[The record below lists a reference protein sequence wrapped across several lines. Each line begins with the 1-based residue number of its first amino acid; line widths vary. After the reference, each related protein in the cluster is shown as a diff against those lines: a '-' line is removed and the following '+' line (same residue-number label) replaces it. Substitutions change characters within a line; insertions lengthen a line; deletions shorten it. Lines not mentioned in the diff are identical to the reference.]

1 MKNIVNI
8 RPMNPSEYSL
18 LQDFLYEAIFLPEDV
33 TPPPRDIVFHPE
45 LRIYF
50 ADFGSQKGDVAV
62 VATAS
67 ERIIGAAWA
76 RIINDYG
83 HIDDQTPSLSISL
96 YSEYRN
102 QGIGTKLFQKLLD
115 QLAEEGYEKASLS
128 VQKANYAAKM
138 YLKMGFYVVKEND
151 EDYVMV
157 IDLNS
162 TNTH

>member
-18 LQDFLYEAIFLPEDV
+18 LQDFLYEAIFLPEGV
-33 TPPPRDIVFHPE
+33 APPPRDIVFHPE

-96 YSEYRN
+96 YSEYRS

-115 QLAEEGYEKASLS
+115 QLAEEGYKKASLS

>member
-18 LQDFLYEAIFLPEDV
+18 LQDFLYEAIFLPEGV
-33 TPPPRDIVFHPE
+33 APPPRDIVFHPE

-96 YSEYRN
+96 YSEYRS

>member
-18 LQDFLYEAIFLPEDV
+18 LQDFLYEAIFLPEGV
-33 TPPPRDIVFHPE
+33 APPPRDIVFHPE

-115 QLAEEGYEKASLS
+115 QLAEEGYKKASLS

>member
-1 MKNIVNI
+1 MNI

-18 LQDFLYEAIFLPEDV
+18 LQDFLYEAIFLPEGV
-33 TPPPRDIVFHPE
+33 APPPRDIVFHPE

-50 ADFGSQKGDVAV
+50 AHFGSQKGDVAV

-115 QLAEEGYEKASLS
+115 QLAEEGYKKASLS

>member
-1 MKNIVNI
+1 MKNVVNI
-8 RPMNPSEYSL
+8 RPMNPSEYPL
-18 LQDFLYEAIFLPEDV
+18 LEDFLYEAIFLPEGV
-33 TPPPRDIVFHPE
+33 APPSRDIILLPE
-45 LRIYF
+45 LQLYI
-50 ADFGSQKGDVAV
+50 AEFGTQKVDIAFVAEV
-62 VATAS
+62 EKKIV
-67 ERIIGAAWA
+67 GAAWS
-76 RIINDYG
+76 RIVNDYG
-83 HIDDQTPSLSISL
+83 HIDDRTPSLSISL

-138 YLKMGFYVVKEND
+138 YLKMGFYVVKENE

>member
-1 MKNIVNI
+1 MAHK
-8 RPMNPSEYSL
+8 
-18 LQDFLYEAIFLPEDV
+18 
-33 TPPPRDIVFHPE
+33 
-45 LRIYF
+45 
-50 ADFGSQKGDVAV
+50 KGDVAV

>member
-8 RPMNPSEYSL
+8 RPMNPSEYPL
-18 LQDFLYEAIFLPEDV
+18 LQDFLYEAVFLPEGV
-33 TPPPRDIVFHPE
+33 APPPRDIVFHPE

-96 YSEYRN
+96 YSEYRS

>member
-18 LQDFLYEAIFLPEDV
+18 LQDFLYEAIFLPEGV

-96 YSEYRN
+96 YSEYRS
-102 QGIGTKLFQKLLD
+102 QGIGTKLFRYLLD
-115 QLAEEGYEKASLS
+115 KLATEGYKKASLS
-128 VQKANYAAKM
+128 VQKANYASEM
-138 YLKMGFYVVKEND
+138 YLKMGFYIIKENED
-151 EDYVMV
+151 DYVMV

>member
-18 LQDFLYEAIFLPEDV
+18 LQDFLYEAIFLPEGV

>member
-18 LQDFLYEAIFLPEDV
+18 LQDFLYEAIFLPEGV

-96 YSEYRN
+96 YSEYRS

>member
-8 RPMNPSEYSL
+8 RPMNPSEYPL
-18 LQDFLYEAIFLPEDV
+18 LQDFLYEAIFLPEGV
-33 TPPPRDIVFHPE
+33 APPPRDIVFHPE

-62 VATAS
+62 VATVS

-96 YSEYRN
+96 YSEYRS

-115 QLAEEGYEKASLS
+115 QLAEEGYKKASLS

>member
-18 LQDFLYEAIFLPEDV
+18 LQDFLYEAIFLPEGV
-33 TPPPRDIVFHPE
+33 APPPRDIVFHPE

-50 ADFGSQKGDVAV
+50 TDFGSQKGDVAV

-96 YSEYRN
+96 YSEYRS

-115 QLAEEGYEKASLS
+115 QLAEEGYKKASLS

>member
-1 MKNIVNI
+1 MKNVVNI
-8 RPMNPSEYSL
+8 RPMNPSEYPL
-18 LQDFLYEAIFLPEDV
+18 LEDFLYEAIFLPEGV
-33 TPPPRDIVFHPE
+33 APPSRDIILLPE
-45 LRIYF
+45 LQLYI
-50 ADFGSQKGDVAV
+50 AEFGTQKVDIAFVAEV
-62 VATAS
+62 EKKIV
-67 ERIIGAAWA
+67 GAAWS
-76 RIINDYG
+76 RIVNDYG
-83 HIDDQTPSLSISL
+83 HIDDRTPSLSISL

-138 YLKMGFYVVKEND
+138 YLKMGFYVVKENE

-162 TNTH
+162 ANTH

>member
-18 LQDFLYEAIFLPEDV
+18 LQDFLYEAIFLPEGV
-33 TPPPRDIVFHPE
+33 TPLPRDIVFHPE

-96 YSEYRN
+96 YSEYRS

>member
-18 LQDFLYEAIFLPEDV
+18 LQDFLYEAIFLSEGV

>member
-1 MKNIVNI
+1 MEEVINI
-8 RPMNPSEYSL
+8 REMFPSEYSL
-18 LQDFLYEAIFLPEDV
+18 LQDFLYEAIFLPEGV

-50 ADFGSQKGDVAV
+50 TDFGSQKGDVAV

-96 YSEYRN
+96 YSEYRS
-102 QGIGTKLFQKLLD
+102 QGIGTKLFRYLLD
-115 QLAEEGYEKASLS
+115 KLANEGYKKASLS
-128 VQKANYAAKM
+128 VQKANYACEM
-138 YLKMGFYVVKEND
+138 YLKMGFRIVKEN
-151 EDYVMV
+151 EEEYVMV
-157 IDLNS
+157 IDLNA

>member
-18 LQDFLYEAIFLPEDV
+18 LQDFLYEAIFLPEGV
-33 TPPPRDIVFHPE
+33 TPPPRDIAFHPE

-96 YSEYRN
+96 YSEYRS

>member
-18 LQDFLYEAIFLPEDV
+18 LQDFLYEAIFLSEGV

-115 QLAEEGYEKASLS
+115 QLAEEGYKKASLS

>member
-1 MKNIVNI
+1 MKNVVNI
-8 RPMNPSEYSL
+8 RPMNPSECPL
-18 LQDFLYEAIFLPEDV
+18 LEDFLYEAIFLPEGV
-33 TPPPRDIVFHPE
+33 APPSRDIILLPE
-45 LRIYF
+45 LQLYIAEF
-50 ADFGSQKGDVAV
+50 GTQKADIAFVAEV
-62 VATAS
+62 EKKIV
-67 ERIIGAAWA
+67 GAAWS
-76 RIINDYG
+76 RIVNDYG
-83 HIDDQTPSLSISL
+83 HIDDRTPSLSISL

-138 YLKMGFYVVKEND
+138 YLKMGFYVVKENE

>member
-8 RPMNPSEYSL
+8 RPMNPSEYPL
-18 LQDFLYEAIFLPEDV
+18 LQDFLYEAIFLPEGV
-33 TPPPRDIVFHPE
+33 APPPRDIVFHPE

-96 YSEYRN
+96 YSEYRS

-115 QLAEEGYEKASLS
+115 QLAEEGYKKASLS

>member
-1 MKNIVNI
+1 MKNVVNI
-8 RPMNPSEYSL
+8 RPMNPSEYPL
-18 LQDFLYEAIFLPEDV
+18 LEDFLYEAIFLPEGV
-33 TPPPRDIVFHPE
+33 APPSRDIILLPE
-45 LRIYF
+45 LQLYI
-50 ADFGSQKGDVAV
+50 ADFGTQKADIAFVAEV
-62 VATAS
+62 EKKIV
-67 ERIIGAAWA
+67 GAAWS
-76 RIINDYG
+76 RIVNDYG
-83 HIDDQTPSLSISL
+83 HIDDRTPSLSISL

-138 YLKMGFYVVKEND
+138 YLKMGFYVAKENE

-162 TNTH
+162 ANTH

>member
-1 MKNIVNI
+1 MKNVVNI
-8 RPMNPSEYSL
+8 RPMNPSECPL
-18 LQDFLYEAIFLPEDV
+18 LEDFLYEAIFLPEGV
-33 TPPPRDIVFHPE
+33 APPSRDIILLPE
-45 LRIYF
+45 LQLYI
-50 ADFGSQKGDVAV
+50 AEFGTQKVDIAFVAEV
-62 VATAS
+62 EKKIV
-67 ERIIGAAWA
+67 GAAWS
-76 RIINDYG
+76 RIVNDYG
-83 HIDDQTPSLSISL
+83 HIDDRTPSLSISL

-138 YLKMGFYVVKEND
+138 YLKMGFYVVKENE